1 MSRSR
6 RSRPGDRGQRDQREL
21 IWRKIDLHL
30 HTPAS
35 VDYADPDISYLDILR
50 KAEARGAD
58 IIAFTDHNTV
68 RGYANLWREIED
80 LELLE
85 ALERLTP
92 AEQRRLDDYRRLLK
106 KIRVLPGFELT
117 ATFGFHIL
125 AIFPEGTS
133 IRQME
138 HVLLAL
144 HVPEDRIDLGTS
156 EVGATSDVLRA
167 YEILHEAGALVIP
180 AHVNSTHGVAMQNLP
195 FGGQTKIAFTQSPY
209 IDALEAT
216 DLESASR
223 RSTARFFN
231 GSKPEYPRRMHIIQG
246 SDAHRLNRDPNRET
260 NLGVGDRMTEVL
272 IPELSFAA
280 LKELFQSDS
289 FNRVRPYRPSHDPYD
304 FIRTARSEGNTII
317 QSFHEAVLVSASRHG
332 AILRDVCA
340 FANGNGG
347 TIYVG
352 LSASPKDP
360 VVGVS
365 NAPIHAKSIA
375 EDIARYITPPV
386 AGSLDIQESDDKQI
400 IVITIPAGDDKPYA
414 VAPSTIYVRQEGDS
428 DLAERDEIVQLVREG
443 LAATQGELPE
453 LVSEVPATPL
463 GQAIEQLVE
472 STTVRPPSPDA
483 ADVPV
488 HDRPRTSRRRRG
500 GRGHAEQP
508 GPGGTDAADELT
520 SEEPAQL
527 AEVVPPSPPA
537 ENRLAAEEAVP
548 YPRTGVEVVDSTT
561 KDGVTFHTMR
571 DLRNLKVIHN
581 VTRDSARRLWRYAIG
596 QQETNTCR
604 PEDVA
609 WHGDRGFWKSYKPR
623 GGDVRFNLVFRHD
636 DHLHVF
642 YGVTDEGLD
651 DAWREAIP
659 ERLLSR
665 QASEMID
672 QAEQPDEVGEPLE
685 TDDIVVDPSPMVID
699 EPSTAAIED
708 VIVADE
714 IDVAAHSEL
723 TIANGEVSTVAIN
736 DAEPAPDEA
745 PPVPAR
751 RRRSPRKKA
760 EVESVPASEP
770 SVDETV
776 VAAAETQSAPEELAE
791 AADEAPPKPVRRRR
805 TTRKTAEPEV
815 TAGDDT
821 APQEAVVALAAEQPG
836 VDEQGVAASTEL
848 QPEPEPEKPARPR
861 RTRRKKELELTQ
873 QAEPIEP
880 VAPVE
885 AAPAVVEAIEQ
896 QVTDAAEEQ
905 PAKPVRRRRV
915 PRKKADTDLSEADEE
930 GVVPPP
936 SDDASVA
943 SAEQARDTDQGA

>member
-6 RSRPGDRGQRDQREL
+6 RSRPSDRGQRDQREL

-85 ALERLTP
+85 ALERLFP
-92 AEQRRLDDYRRLLK
+92 GEQRRLDDYRRLLR

-144 HVPEDRIDLGTS
+144 NVPEEKIDLGTS
-156 EVGATSDVLRA
+156 EVGATSDVLRV
-167 YEILHEAGALVIP
+167 YEVLHEAGALVIP

-216 DLESASR
+216 DLESGSR

-272 IPELSFAA
+272 IPEMSFAA

-289 FNRVRPYRPSHDPYD
+289 FNRVRPYRPTHDPYD
-304 FIRTARSEGNTII
+304 FIRIARSEGDTIV
-317 QSFHEAVLVSASRHG
+317 QAFHEAGPARHG
-332 AILRDVCA
+332 RGSPILRDVCA

-352 LSASPKDP
+352 LTGSTKDP
-360 VVGVS
+360 VAGVE
-365 NAPIHAKSIA
+365 NAPAEAQAIA
-375 EDIARYITPPV
+375 EDIARYVTPPV
-386 AGSLDIQESDDKQI
+386 GGTIDIQETEGKQI
-400 IVITIPAGDDKPYA
+400 VIITIPAGSDKPYA
-414 VAPSTIYVRQEGDS
+414 VAPSTIYVRQEGES
-428 DLAERDEIVQLVREG
+428 DVAERDEIVQLVREG
-443 LAATQGELPE
+443 LAASGGGLPE
-453 LVSEVPATPL
+453 LVSEVPAPAP
-463 GQAIEQLVE
+463 GRAVDRVVE
-472 STTVRPPSPDA
+472 MPAPRVSSDA
-483 ADVPV
+483 ADAPA

-500 GRGHAEQP
+500 GRGHMEHPAPIAVDEATAE
-508 GPGGTDAADELT
+508 E
-520 SEEPAQL
+520 SAQV
-527 AEVVPPSPPA
+527 AEVTPPPPPA
-537 ENRLAAEEAVP
+537 EDTLVAKDEVP

-561 KDGVTFHTMR
+561 KDGVTFHAMR

-604 PEDVA
+604 PEDVQ

-623 GGDVRFNLVFRHD
+623 GGDVRYNLVYRTD

-642 YGVTDEGLD
+642 YGVTDEGID
-651 DAWREAIP
+651 DAWREVIP
-659 ERLLSR
+659 ERLLNK
-665 QASEMID
+665 QTGEQLDQLDEQTVDDAPPEPSEQEAEAAVVD
-672 QAEQPDEVGEPLE
+672 GAVADAAPTTEPVAPPVAVAPEPERAEQPEP
-685 TDDIVVDPSPMVID
+685 
-699 EPSTAAIED
+699 
-708 VIVADE
+708 
-714 IDVAAHSEL
+714 
-723 TIANGEVSTVAIN
+723 
-736 DAEPAPDEA
+736 EPAPEA
-745 PPVPAR
+745 EAAPAPVR
-751 RRRSPRKKA
+751 RRRAPRKKA
-760 EVESVPASEP
+760 EPEAPASE
-770 SVDETV
+770 
-776 VAAAETQSAPEELAE
+776 AE
-791 AADEAPPKPVRRRR
+791 AEAQPGPEPQAEAQTEDSEAPRPVRRRR
-805 TTRKTAEPEV
+805 APRKKADAEVEAETA
-815 TAGDDT
+815 T
-821 APQEAVVALAAEQPG
+821 APEEAVAALAAEAPP
-836 VDEQGVAASTEL
+836 AT
-848 QPEPEPEKPARPR
+848 QPEPDAEPKSARPR
-861 RTRRKKELELTQ
+861 RTRRKKEPEPEADASSEAVQPVEL
-873 QAEPIEP
+873 IEP
-880 VAPVE
+880 
-885 AAPAVVEAIEQ
+885 APAAVEAIEQ
-896 QVTDAAEEQ
+896 QVTDAVEEQ
-905 PAKPVRRRRV
+905 PAKPVRRRRA
-915 PRKKADTDLSEADEE
+915 PRKKADAETTDET
-930 GVVPPP
+930 PR
-936 SDDASVA
+936 SDDAGVA
-943 SAEQARDTDQGA
+943 SPEQASDSE